1 MRWMDEYSRCM
12 DGWMERWMMD
22 GQMHRWLDDTLDQC
36 GFVFLVGLIAQ
47 PVSVAELGPGLSSLM
62 C

>member
-1 MRWMDEYSRCM
+1 MYEWMDGKM
-12 DGWMERWMMD
+12 DDGW
-22 GQMHRWLDDTLDQC
+22 MHRWLDDTLDQC